1 MRKPMKC
8 RECTECEGGFHHPV
22 DEADPDGAT
31 KIECKHCN
39 FSIVTPAATT
49 FIEMSATQYGFF
61 FVCEGCGEEGLLGIP
76 IGDFKKRGMMACP
89 NECGAVYFPSM
100 DNGRPGLKAIVVP
113 VFEDDASEE
122 NDD

>member
-1 MRKPMKC
+1 MQYKTGQFKNWQGR
-8 RECTECEGGFHHPV
+8 
-22 DEADPDGAT
+22 
-31 KIECKHCN
+31 
-39 FSIVTPAATT
+39 S
-49 FIEMSATQYGFF
+49 SA
-61 FVCEGCGEEGLLGIP
+61 GLDDVQDQQRLGIP

-113 VFEDDASEE
+113 AFEDDASEE